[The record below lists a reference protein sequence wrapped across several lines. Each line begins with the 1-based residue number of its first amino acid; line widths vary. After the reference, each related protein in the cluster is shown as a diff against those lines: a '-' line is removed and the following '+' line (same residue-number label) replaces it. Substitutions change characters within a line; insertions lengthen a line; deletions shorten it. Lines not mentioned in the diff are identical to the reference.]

1 MKVRGRTEGG
11 EAGCDGRPPLDM
23 RDVARPS
30 TLRFRLCQVLGG
42 GAQAT
47 APQVE
52 VSCCTGENTSL
63 QKYPPPPPP
72 PTRGIR
78 VAQQERPSCS
88 PRQLQR

>member
-42 GAQAT
+42 G
-47 APQVE
+47 
-52 VSCCTGENTSL
+52 GRRL
-63 QKYPPPPPP
+63 RHK
-72 PTRGIR
+72 
-78 VAQQERPSCS
+78 
-88 PRQLQR
+88 